1 MSNLPRGQRRV
12 KIMSNNTSKR
22 RTIFIKRA
30 FQGRFIL
37 YVLLL
42 ILLSGACSAL
52 LIYWITGGDLQAQSL
67 TAHTNVMNALEHLG
81 VSIFIGNLCSLLIAG
96 GVAIFV
102 VLYSSHKIAGPLYRF
117 EKWCEQIG
125 DGQLDTITP
134 LREHDQL
141 QELGLAFAAMT
152 TKLRDR
158 KALRLQQVTTL
169 TSHLEQLSKDPA
181 LFSQHSEQIDQMQRL
196 LKGLEE

>member
-1 MSNLPRGQRRV
+1 
-12 KIMSNNTSKR
+12 MSNNTSKR
-22 RTIFIKRA
+22 RTIFIKKA

-67 TAHTNVMNALEHLG
+67 TAHTNVLNALKHLG
-81 VSIFIGNLCSLLIAG
+81 FSIFIGNLCSLLIAG
-96 GVAIFV
+96 GVTIFV
-102 VLYSSHKIAGPLYRF
+102 VLFSSHKIAGPLYRI

-125 DGQLDTITP
+125 DGHLDTITP

-141 QELGLAFAAMT
+141 QELGGAFAAMT
-152 TKLRDR
+152 TKLRYR
-158 KALRLQQVTTL
+158 KTMRLQQVATI
-169 TSHLEQLSKDPA
+169 TSHLEQLSRDPA
-181 LFSQHSEQIDQMQRL
+181 LSAHYSEQLEQMRL
-196 LKGLEE
+196 ALKQLEE